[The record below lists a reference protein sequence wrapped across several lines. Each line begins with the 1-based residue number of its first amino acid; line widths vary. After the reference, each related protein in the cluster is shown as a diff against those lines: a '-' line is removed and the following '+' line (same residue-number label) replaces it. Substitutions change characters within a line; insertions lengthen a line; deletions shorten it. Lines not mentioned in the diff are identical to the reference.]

1 MYLDPPYLLG
11 CASYN
16 EQDGWNLD
24 LEKDMYQLCDDLNKK
39 NIKFA
44 MSNVVK
50 HKGKINEYLENW
62 GGKYN
67 INFLDFDY
75 KNCNYHSNN
84 KNNETIEV
92 LITNYNT
99 IK

>member
-1 MYLDPPYLLG
+1 
-11 CASYN
+11 
-16 EQDGWNLD
+16 
-24 LEKDMYQLCDDLNKK
+24 
-39 NIKFA
+39 

-92 LITNYNT
+92 LITNYN
-99 IK
+99 INK